1 MYADDTVIYTSDKL
15 FSTIKSNLTED
26 FARVTTWLEEN
37 QLIVNL
43 RKGKTEC
50 MLFGT
55 SQRTKNKTFDI
66 VHHHRTPSETNLYKY
81 LGVQLDQNLNIKHHT
96 T

>member
-1 MYADDTVIYTSDKL
+1 MYADDTVIYTFDKS

-26 FARVTTWLEEN
+26 FARVATWLEEN

-43 RKGKTEC
+43 RKGKTEY

-55 SQRTKNKTFDI
+55 SQRTKNKTLDVYI
-66 VHHHRTPSETNLYKY
+66 TTGLYLKQTY
-81 LGVQLDQNLNIKHHT
+81 VNIWVSS
-96 T
+96 

>member
-1 MYADDTVIYTSDKL
+1 MHADDTVIYTFDKS

-26 FARVTTWLEEN
+26 FARVATWLEEN

-43 RKGKTEC
+43 RKGKTEY

-55 SQRTKNKTFDI
+55 SQRTKNKTLDVYI
-66 VHHHRTPSETNLYKY
+66 TTGLYLKQTH
-81 LGVQLDQNLNIKHHT
+81 VNIWVSS
-96 T
+96 